1 MMIIKIALVI
11 STMIIWG
18 LSLMYPIQTMKI
30 TAKYSERIFTSP
42 LKIVITMI
50 ISIGI
55 WWLWISMFGFWMT
68 LGISALGTI
77 IGGIRGFM
85 LRDTMFE
92 EIEKMSL

>member
-1 MMIIKIALVI
+1 MMFIKMILVI
-11 STMIIWG
+11 STLVVWA
-18 LSLMYPIQTMKI
+18 LTLMYPMAAVKLSL
-30 TAKYSERIFTSP
+30 KYTEMVFKNPLRIF
-42 LKIVITMI
+42 IGAI